1 MKRVNRAVML
11 AAFTI
16 LALSLTTLAH
26 AAPQPTFYLRADRSS
41 YVPGDSGQLLIT
53 IRNEGDQAM
62 TIKNMTINWPWMM
75 FINDH
80 WDGNMTINN
89 INQALAAGQAYNT
102 APGFTIPTD
111 GRAYRFSSGTVRV
124 GTDIGGTGGSYRSSS
139 FSITMN
145 APTYTPVE
153 LSTSLFSILVVG
165 ILAVATFLL
174 FTVSIALKKLR
185 TPNITTTH

>member
-1 MKRVNRAVML
+1 MKRINRAVML
-11 AAFTI
+11 TAFTI
-16 LALSLTTLAH
+16 LALSLTNLAH
-26 AAPQPTFYLRADRSS
+26 AGPQPAFYIRTNQAS
-41 YVPGDSGQLLIT
+41 YVPGDSGQLFIT
-53 IRNEGDQAM
+53 IHNEGDQAM
-62 TIKNMTINWPWMM
+62 TVKNITINWPWMM
-75 FINDH
+75 FLNDH

-89 INQALAAGQAYNT
+89 INQAIAAGQAYNT
-102 APGFTIPTD
+102 SPGFTTPTD
-111 GRAYRFSSGTVRV
+111 GRAYRFSSGTVKV

-185 TPNITTTH
+185 APNLTTTH

>member
-1 MKRVNRAVML
+1 ML
-11 AAFTI
+11 TAFTI
-16 LALSLTTLAH
+16 LALSLTNLAY
-26 AAPQPTFYLRADRSS
+26 AAPSPAFYIRTDRAS

-62 TIKNMTINWPWMM
+62 TIKNITVNWPWMM
-75 FINDH
+75 FLNDH
-80 WDGNMTINN
+80 WDGNMTTNN

-102 APGFTIPTD
+102 SPSFTIPTD
-111 GRAYRFSSGTVRV
+111 GRAYRFSSGTIRV
-124 GTDIGGTGGSYRSSS
+124 GTDTGGSGGSYRSSS

-185 TPNITTTH
+185 TPNLATTH